1 MSAPSPGRKPLLPRV
16 LDALGRTL
24 IGAGL
29 LLLAFVAYQLWGTG
43 IQQSRSQK
51 ALEKQYESR
60 YPVRAPSSTTA
71 TTVPTT
77 ATTAVPKMPATGEVI
92 GRIAIPRLGL
102 NTWFVAGARL
112 AQLEKGPG
120 LFLGSVLPGQ
130 FGNAAVAGHRTSY
143 GAPFGDLDKLAVG
156 DQIVYT
162 TPQGT
167 FTYIVGSSEIVD
179 AGRVDVVETKDRT
192 RAVTTLVTCHPK
204 WTSSKRLI
212 VRAEL
217 ASSQAPMPPTPLV
230 TAPGTASDVEE
241 AVSPGWFHDTSRIA
255 PTVLWSLLL
264 VAVWIAGRRL
274 AGTGWRRVAVTVVSG
289 AAFLSV
295 LFMVFENLTGLL
307 PANL

>member
-1 MSAPSPGRKPLLPRV
+1 MSAPSPGRKPLLPRA
-16 LDALGRTL
+16 LDVLGRTL

-60 YPVRAPSSTTA
+60 YVPPAPSATTA
-71 TTVPTT
+71 TTDPAPTT
-77 ATTAVPKMPATGEVI
+77 TLAPRMPAKGEVI
-92 GRIAIPRLGL
+92 GRITIPRLEL

-112 AQLEKGPG
+112 DQLEKGPG

-143 GAPFGDLDKLAVG
+143 GAPFGELDKLVPG
-156 DQIVYT
+156 DPIVYT

-167 FTYIVGSSEIVD
+167 FTYIVSSSEIVN
-179 AGRVDVVETKDRT
+179 AWRVDVVETKDET

-212 VRAEL
+212 VHAEL

-230 TAPGTASDVEE
+230 TAPGTTDDVQE
-241 AVSPGWFHDTSRIA
+241 AVSPGWFHDTSRIV

-289 AAFLSV
+289 AVFLVV